1 MSESIKGVT
10 FGNIHT
16 GSFGIYLSKV
26 SIESPKPKQFL
37 IDIPGA
43 DGSIDMTEY
52 FGGVKYENRKITLVF
67 TFPQRGKRLLAV
79 YSDFLAAVHGKY
91 FDSIILDDDKQF
103 HYAGRIT
110 VGNLSKSSLSK
121 INVECDCQPYKYSN
135 AKKTV
140 TINVTD
146 TEFPDGW
153 VYGDVNGDGVVDQS
167 DLDMMTALIGRR
179 SFESDAAI
187 RADFDFDGI
196 VTANEKNVL
205 ENYLKFPGT
214 HDSFKSYV
222 LAPPISFDFK
232 NCRRK
237 KIDFGSAPVNVTF
250 AVENIDNFRKWELRI
265 DGIPQF
271 DFSVRT
277 SYSMILRGVREVM
290 IVTYGAETTG
300 SFSVS
305 WDNAGV
311 L

>member
-1 MSESIKGVT
+1 MNSIKGVT
-10 FGNIHT
+10 FGDIHT
-16 GSFGIYLSKV
+16 SKFGIYLSKV
-26 SIESPKPKQFL
+26 TVGSPEPKKFL
-37 IDIPGA
+37 IDIPGS
-43 DGSIDMTEY
+43 DGSLDMSEY
-52 FGGVKYENRKITLVF
+52 FGGIKYGNRKIDLVF
-67 TFPQRGKRLLAV
+67 SLPQRGTQLLTA
-79 YSDFLAAVHGKY
+79 YSNILADLHGKY
-91 FDSIILDDDKQF
+91 FDSIILDDDPNY

-110 VGNLSKSSLSK
+110 VGTLSKSAVSK
-121 INVECDCQPYKYSN
+121 INIECDCQPYKYSN

-167 DLDMMTALIGRR
+167 DLDMMTSLIGRR
-179 SFESDAAI
+179 SFESDAAL
-187 RADFDFDGI
+187 RADFDFDGV

-222 LAPPISFDFK
+222 LAPPVSFNFK

-250 AVENIDNFRKWELRI
+250 TVENINSFRKWELRI

-271 DFSVRT
+271 DFSIRT

-290 IVTYGAETTG
+290 IVTYSADTTG
-300 SFSVS
+300 GFSVS